1 MPANKGIW
9 VLAEQREGELQEVS
23 LELMGEGRKIS
34 DELGEELCAVVLGN
48 NIEGL
53 AAPLAQHSAD
63 KIYLIDSPWL
73 ASYSGEPYADV
84 LSNLI
89 RDKAPRAVLCGA
101 TSIGGD
107 LAPRLAA
114 RLKTG
119 LVSNCVALKLG
130 DDGLLLQTKPTYG
143 GKVHS
148 TIICPNARPQIATVG
163 PGILKIKSVNIPEK
177 AEIIK
182 VVPRFS
188 SQRQRTK
195 TAGVIKADPKTIDLS
210 EAEIIVAGGRGVGS
224 AENFKIIE
232 ELADV
237 LGGCVAGSRMAV
249 DAGWVPSDKLVGQTG
264 VTVTPRLYV
273 ACGISGALHHTLG
286 MKDSRTIVAINT
298 DGNAPIFKLA
308 DLGIIGNLL
317 DVVPTIVEQLR
328 ELSRQS
334 EHSSMHQAGT

>member
-9 VLAEQREGELQEVS
+9 VLAEQREGELQEIS

-53 AAPLAQHSAD
+53 AAPLAQHGAD

-182 VVPRFS
+182 VAPRFS